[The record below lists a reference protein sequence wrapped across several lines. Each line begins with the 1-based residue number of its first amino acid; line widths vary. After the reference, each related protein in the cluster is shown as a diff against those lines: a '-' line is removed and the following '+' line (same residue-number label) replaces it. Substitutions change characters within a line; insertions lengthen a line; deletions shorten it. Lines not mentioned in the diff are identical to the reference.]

1 MHRPERER
9 LVEISLFAVLFL
21 VFFQLLTTFIEKT
34 YVFGLLQTDIPAEIA
49 FVLFLLLPVILLFVR
64 KSALGTLLVYLG
76 LIMLVLRGSKC
87 FTRYTL
93 ADAAVWPR
101 VQGCFW
107 SFWPLYST
115 AWAEKSIT
123 GRLAL

>member
-49 FVLFLLLPVILLFVR
+49 FVLFLLLPVFYYSCVNQHQ
-64 KSALGTLLVYLG
+64 AHFW
-76 LIMLVLRGSKC
+76 
-87 FTRYTL
+87 FTS
-93 ADAAVWPR
+93 D
-101 VQGCFW
+101 W
-107 SFWPLYST
+107 SCWCCV
-115 AWAEKSIT
+115 
-123 GRLAL
+123 G